1 MWSVGQKIGDY
12 ELLAHLRDGGMASL
26 FLARR
31 LGAAGFTR
39 DVAIKIVHPEL
50 ASDAQFRA
58 MFLDEALLSA
68 RIQHPNVGH
77 VEELGEVDGTH
88 FLVMEFV
95 HGCSLAQLQRAL
107 IEKGR
112 RLAPAFAVRIAMH
125 VAAGLHAAHE
135 ICDEQ
140 GRRLD
145 VVHRDVSP
153 ENILLAYAGHVKL
166 IDFGIAKAY
175 GRRHRTE
182 DGLLKGK
189 FRYMSPEQASGQPID
204 RRTDVYQ
211 LGIVLWEMLTLR
223 RLFDAETDVELLN
236 QVRAPKVVPPSQ
248 LVGRISPALEAV
260 VMSALDPNPA
270 RRPPDAQTFARRLGK
285 AAPAAHEVDNGSL
298 SSLLLALMQEQRRQ
312 QKKTYPS
319 GLYDQLEQQIPTQR
333 AEGAS
338 GDPKG
343 PVFRQYTLEHTSPYG
358 SDTPEPPP
366 PGMGRRRRQET
377 TEPAYAGAGHDRARE
392 QASGPQPA
400 QRERRLVRLASG
412 IWDTWQE
419 LGTSIT
425 QLTSFKSTAAK
436 AVVMMGVGALS
447 VALLLVGGAFLL
459 RQVRS
464 RAPVALPALPVPAV
478 PVVEAPSAA
487 PTPSTA
493 KALARDSAPLVL
505 TPIRTLPES
514 DTQTRSGDAKSVEA
528 PEVRGKAHGFERP
541 PAEQARPPHREGE
554 RKATQGRLALPVVI
568 DGTPLIPEP
577 GF

>member
-12 ELLAHLRDGGMASL
+12 ELLAHLRNGGMASL

-50 ASDAQFRA
+50 ASDPQFRA

-77 VEELGEVDGTH
+77 VEELGEIEGTH

-107 IEKGR
+107 IAKGR

-125 VAAGLHAAHE
+125 VAEGLHAAHE
-135 ICDEQ
+135 TCDEA

-175 GRRHRTE
+175 GRRHHTE

-189 FRYMSPEQASGQPID
+189 FRYMSPEQASGQSID
-204 RRTDVYQ
+204 RRTDIYQ

-223 RLFDAETDVELLN
+223 RLFDAETDVELIE
-236 QVRAPKVVPPSQ
+236 QVRAPRIVPPST
-248 LVGRISPALEAV
+248 LVDRISPALEAV
-260 VMSALDPNPA
+260 VMSTLDPDPA
-270 RRPPDAQTFARRLGK
+270 RRPPDAQTFARSLGK
-285 AAPAAHEVDNGSL
+285 AMPAAHEVDSGAL
-298 SSLLLALMQEQRRQ
+298 SALLLAMMQEQRRQ
-312 QKKTYPS
+312 QMKTYPS
-319 GLYDQLEQQIPTQR
+319 GLYDQLEKQIPTQQ
-333 AEGAS
+333 AEGGAS
-338 GDPKG
+338 EPKG
-343 PVFRQYTLEHTSPYG
+343 PVLRKYTLEHTSPYG
-358 SDTPEPPP
+358 SDVPEPQPP
-366 PGMGRRRRQET
+366 RRRKET
-377 TEPAYAGAGHDRARE
+377 TEPAYAGAERDRSAGGGEGARR
-392 QASGPQPA
+392 APLA
-400 QRERRLVRLASG
+400 RERRLVRLASG
-412 IWDTWQE
+412 FWESWQE

-425 QLTSFKSTAAK
+425 QLTRAK
-436 AVVMMGVGALS
+436 AVGGR
-447 VALLLVGGAFLL
+447 ALLLMATGAIATALL
-459 RQVRS
+459 LAFATWLWQRTRS
-464 RAPVALPALPVPAV
+464 PHASAPPTLPTSVVLPSPL
-478 PVVEAPSAA
+478 EAP
-487 PTPSTA
+487 PSE
-493 KALARDSAPLVL
+493 KALARDSDPLVL
-505 TPIRTLPES
+505 TPVRALPE
-514 DTQTRSGDAKSVEA
+514 APAPEEA
-528 PEVRGKAHGFERP
+528 PPPSPENDPPKAARGDEDKPQGS
-541 PAEQARPPHREGE
+541 E
-554 RKATQGRLALPVVI
+554 RKNRQGKLASPVMV